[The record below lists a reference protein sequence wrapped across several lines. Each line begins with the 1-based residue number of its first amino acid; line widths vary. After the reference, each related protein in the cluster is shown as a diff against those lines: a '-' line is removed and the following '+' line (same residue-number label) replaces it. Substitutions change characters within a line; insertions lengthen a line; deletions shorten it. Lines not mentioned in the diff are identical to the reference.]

1 MREHQKRLL
10 VTVSGI
16 EPLSPPSK
24 GVSLPLIY
32 TEITGT
38 RVWNR
43 TRTFRLS
50 GEYTDHY
57 ITRAK
62 KNVLRS
68 GVLLP
73 ALLMP
78 ALLPSEVIHLAHRGG
93 IEPLL
98 RSLKGY

>member
-1 MREHQKRLL
+1 MKPMREHQKRLL

-24 GVSLPLIY
+24 GVSLPLI
-32 TEITGT
+32 TGT

-62 KNVLRS
+62 K
-68 GVLLP
+68 
-73 ALLMP
+73 
-78 ALLPSEVIHLAHRGG
+78 
-93 IEPLL
+93 
-98 RSLKGY
+98 LKKFLTFDK

>member
-50 GEYTDHY
+50 GEYTDDY
-57 ITRAK
+57 ITRAIQIWQGRRESNSRTK
-62 KNVLRS
+62 GQSLVCLPLHHTPTENLVLRV
-68 GVLLP
+68 GFAP
-73 ALLMP
+73 T
-78 ALLPSEVIHLAHRGG
+78 I
-93 IEPLL
+93 
-98 RSLKGY
+98 